1 MKRFT
6 AFMLAVVM
14 TAAMAACGAT
24 ERTSFATIEAKDCFY
39 DAGFVEFVAGAKES
53 TEYAFLAEN
62 SEGVE
67 WWVYVLDES
76 FEEGFRYIKQVAEPV
91 LIGDGMVSVDAGQFV
106 YIYCSANEFTTGVI
120 NETAKLH
127 VTIRQIK
134 SISHRSTMGR
144 GKWEL
149 EPGTTLR
156 KNVDFCLNA

>member
-1 MKRFT
+1 MKRIIIFILAFAMVT
-6 AFMLAVVM
+6 AL
-14 TAAMAACGAT
+14 AACGAT
-24 ERTSFATIEAKDCFY
+24 EGTSYATIEAKDCFY
-39 DAGFVEFVAGAKES
+39 DAGFVEFVAGAEAP
-53 TEYAFLAEN
+53 TEYAFIAED
-62 SEGVE
+62 SEAVE
-67 WWVYVLDES
+67 WWIYVLDEP
-76 FEEGFRYIKQVAEPV
+76 FEEGFRYIKQIAEPV
-91 LIGDGMVSVDAGQFV
+91 LMGDGMVSVDAGQFV
-106 YIYCSANEFTTGVI
+106 YVYCSANEFTTGVI